1 MTSAELHQPSSG
13 AVPARG
19 GRRARPRLARLRLV
33 RLHLASR
40 RVPTALA
47 MLAACGVVLWAGL
60 HWHWIRGSGP
70 AAQHL
75 PLAIEA
81 GTAAVIAVTTASP
94 LSELERATGRWLPCL
109 RLAVCAALAGAA
121 FGALAAG
128 AAAEHLPGGNLDM
141 LRNIAGL
148 AGIGLLCAALL
159 GGGLGWVGPMAYLVV
174 AEYALDAAWTTPWM
188 WPTRPPHDLGAAL
201 CAALVFAAGT
211 AVITIRGA
219 RNSAREQ

>member
-1 MTSAELHQPSSG
+1 
-13 AVPARG
+13 
-19 GRRARPRLARLRLV
+19 
-33 RLHLASR
+33 
-40 RVPTALA
+40 
-47 MLAACGVVLWAGL
+47 
-60 HWHWIRGSGP
+60 
-70 AAQHL
+70 
-75 PLAIEA
+75 
-81 GTAAVIAVTTASP
+81 
-94 LSELERATGRWLPCL
+94 
-109 RLAVCAALAGAA
+109 
-121 FGALAAG
+121 
-128 AAAEHLPGGNLDM
+128 M

-148 AGIGLLCAALL
+148 AGIGLRCAALL